1 MDAPGQGTDRPGP
14 GTGGRDGG
22 PVQELDLVTGAFGN
36 TGRAIARLLLGEGR
50 RVRTL
55 TNHPGPRGE
64 AEAIEVRP
72 YRFDDPDQLAAS
84 FTGVDTFYDTFWMRT
99 GTTSGYEA
107 VVERSRALIA
117 AAERAGVRRIVHLSV
132 AHASEASPF
141 PYFRAKALVES
152 AVRASSV
159 PAAIVR
165 PALIFGGHAVLL
177 NNLAWLL
184 RRLPVF
190 AVAGDGSYRVRPVHV
205 DDVARLC
212 IGLAEGRAPHAV
224 TDAGAHGADSAHGAD
239 GADSGD
245 GAVDAV
251 GPERP
256 TYLELVTSVRDLV
269 GGRARLVRLPA
280 ALVLQGAKVLGS
292 VLRDDVL
299 TRDELVSTMEG
310 LADTE
315 GPATGD
321 IRLSDWLR
329 ENASGL
335 GQRYI
340 NERRQRRPRRPGRH
354 PPRGGAHGTR
364 GVRTAAR
371 VARRPGTAPP
381 WPPGARPTR
390 AAGR

>member
-1 MDAPGQGTDRPGP
+1 MDAPGQGTGRPGP
-14 GTGGRDGG
+14 GTGAGGRDGG
-22 PVQELDLVTGAFGN
+22 PERELDLVTGAFGN
-36 TGRAIARLLLGEGR
+36 TGRAIAERLLGEGR

-55 TNHPGPRGE
+55 TNHPGPRDG

-84 FTGVDTFYDTFWMRT
+84 FAGATTFYDTFWMRT
-99 GTTSGYEA
+99 GTESGYA
-107 VVERSRALIA
+107 TVVERSRALIA

-152 AVRASSV
+152 SVRASSV
-159 PAAIVR
+159 PAMIVR

-212 IGLAEGRAPHAV
+212 VALGEAGGHHPS
-224 TDAGAHGADSAHGAD
+224 DAGA
-239 GADSGD
+239 D

-269 GGRARLVRLPA
+269 GGRARIVRMPA
-280 ALVLQGAKVLGS
+280 PLVLQGAKVLGV

-299 TRDELVSTMEG
+299 TRDELISTMEG
-310 LADTE
+310 LADTD
-315 GPATGD
+315 GPATGAV
-321 IRLSDWLR
+321 RLSDWLR
-329 ENASGL
+329 ENAGGL
-335 GQRYI
+335 GRGYI
-340 NERRQRRPRRPGRH
+340 NERRRRRTRP
-354 PPRGGAHGTR
+354 
-364 GVRTAAR
+364 AA
-371 VARRPGTAPP
+371 
-381 WPPGARPTR
+381 
-390 AAGR
+390 